1 MSFYQR
7 HLLPRLVHLAMRQ
20 KQLMPFRRRV
30 VGAAEGRVLEIG
42 IGSGLNLPFYGSTVR
57 AVFGLE
63 PSPELLRMARER
75 SATTSVPIEF
85 LEASAETIP
94 LDDASV
100 DTVVT
105 TWTLCSIP
113 NALRALAEMRR
124 VLKPGG
130 GLLFVEHGRAPEPG
144 VARWQDRLDPLW
156 SRLAGGCHL
165 NRKIDDLISGSGLR
179 IDSLEH
185 ARLPGPRTHS
195 FLYQGRAT
203 PA

>member
-113 NALRALAEMRR
+113 NAPRALAEMRR

-165 NRKIDDLISGSGLR
+165 NRKIDHLISGCGFR

-195 FLYQGRAT
+195 FLYQGRAR